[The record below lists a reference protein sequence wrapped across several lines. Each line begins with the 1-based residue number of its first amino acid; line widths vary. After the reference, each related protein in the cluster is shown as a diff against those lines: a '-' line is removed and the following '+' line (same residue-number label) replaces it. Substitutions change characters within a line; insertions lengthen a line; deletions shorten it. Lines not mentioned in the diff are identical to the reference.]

1 MQARSLQPS
10 KLRVVM
16 TGPLPPALGGMASV
30 VAALGASSLAQQTQ
44 LVLFDT
50 GKQTPEGR
58 SLWQGMQARL
68 SLMLRWWRILG
79 AAPGSRT
86 VAHLHTCSG
95 LTFFLDGLLLW
106 LARLRGVPGLLH
118 IHGAR
123 FDDFL
128 DGLAPPLRWLARHLA
143 RSAAVVVVLSEE
155 WRERLAGRLPGARLA
170 VVQNG
175 VPRPAL
181 PSLPPDSTRGAEVRF
196 LFLGNLCRRKGVDVL
211 IQAAALARENWR
223 VELAGGEEEPGY
235 HAIAAADIARWQ
247 VAERVSLLGPKVGAQ
262 KDALLASAS
271 GFVLPSLA
279 EGLPMAL
286 LEAMA
291 ARLPVVVTR
300 VGAMPEVVR
309 AEVEGLLVA
318 PGDAPAL
325 AAALDRLA
333 ADAALRARLGAAAE
347 HSYEAG
353 YGVERMVGVLMP
365 LYDAALEARR
375 P

>member
-1 MQARSLQPS
+1 MSR
-10 KLRVVM
+10 KNLRVVM
-16 TGPLPPALGGMASV
+16 SGPLPPALGGMASV
-30 VAALGASSLAQQTQ
+30 IAALAASSLPRQVT
-44 LVLFDT
+44 LELFDT

-58 SLWQGMQARL
+58 SLRQGMQARAV
-68 SLMLRWWRILG
+68 LMLRWWRTVG
-79 AAPGSRT
+79 QAPRT

-106 LARLRGVPGLLH
+106 LARCRGAPGVLH

-128 DGLAPPLRWLARHLA
+128 DGLAPPLRWLARCVA
-143 RSAAVVVVLSEE
+143 RSATYVVVLSDE
-155 WRERLAGRLPGARLA
+155 WQQRLAGRLPGAVLK

-181 PSLPPDSTRGAEVRF
+181 SEGPGRGEGVRF

-211 IQAAALARENWR
+211 IQAAALAREDWV
-223 VELAGGEEEPGY
+223 VELAGGEEEPGFT
-235 HAIAAADIARWQ
+235 AVAAADIARLN
-247 VAERVSLLGPKVGAQ
+247 VAQRVKLLGPKVGAE
-262 KDALLASAS
+262 KDALLSAAS

-300 VGAMPEVVR
+300 VGAMPGVVR
-309 AEVEGLLVA
+309 EEVEGLLVA
-318 PGDAPAL
+318 PGDAQAL
-325 AAALDRLA
+325 AAALDRLSL
-333 ADAALRARLGAAAE
+333 DAALRERMGLAAE
-347 HSYEAG
+347 RTYEDG
-353 YGVERMVGVLMP
+353 YGVERMVAGLMR
-365 LYDAALEARR
+365 LYETAWERGK